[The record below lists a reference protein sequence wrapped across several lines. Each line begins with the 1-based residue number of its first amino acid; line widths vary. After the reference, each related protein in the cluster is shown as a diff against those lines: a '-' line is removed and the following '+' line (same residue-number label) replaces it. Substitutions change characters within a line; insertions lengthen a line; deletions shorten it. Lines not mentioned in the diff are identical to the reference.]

1 MILVLFTA
9 SYPYVTGAEQNFL
22 EVEIQHLAQSFE
34 RVILVPERRDGQR
47 SDILPQIEVDDS
59 YSDYLLSRTPISTLL
74 NGGFSDLVYKEI
86 ISRPSLLIKPAY
98 LERLLFF
105 ASQAER
111 TRKWVAAWIK
121 KQNINTNDCLFYTY
135 WFDQATMGIGLLKT
149 SFPDIKLVSRAHGY
163 DIYEE
168 RRTPPYWP
176 CREAALSSVD
186 FLFPDSDAGTDYLQG
201 KYPKFIS
208 RVETARLGILDS
220 GIITNSSLD
229 GIYRIVSCSRM
240 VPVKRLDLI
249 MQGIIAAAKRRPS
262 QKFEWCHFGTG
273 PLQADLEMKLKEL
286 PENVIVRFAG
296 YSTQSN
302 LFNYYRKNPVDVFM
316 NVSVSE
322 GTSVAIMEAVS
333 CGIPVIATGVGGNTE
348 IVSERN
354 GHILSANPTADEVAA
369 ALLQHWEAPGER
381 RVASRMIWQEQYNAG
396 KNFSIFTQHLFKIRA
411 RDYRD

>member
-22 EVEIQHLAQSFE
+22 EVEMQHLSKSFD
-34 RVILVPERRDGQR
+34 RVILVPEKRGGER
-47 SDILPQIEVDDS
+47 SDIPKRVEVEDG
-59 YSDYLLSRTPISTLL
+59 YADYMRSRTPMSTFF
-74 NGGFSDLVYKEI
+74 NGGLSALVYKEI
-86 ISRPSLLIKPAY
+86 VLRPFILFRPAY
-98 LERLLFF
+98 LERLLLF
-105 ASQAER
+105 ASQAEM
-111 TRKWVAAWIK
+111 TRKWVAAWIR

-135 WFDQATMGIGLLKT
+135 WFDQAAMGIGLLKR

-168 RRTPPYWP
+168 RRIPPYWP
-176 CREAALSSVD
+176 CRKAALSSVD
-186 FLFPDSDAGTDYLQG
+186 FLFPDSDAGTNYLKDKFPQ
-201 KYPKFIS
+201 FIS
-208 RVETARLGILDS
+208 RMETARLGILDS
-220 GIITNSSLD
+220 GIITNSSSD
-229 GIYRIVSCSRM
+229 GIYRIISCSRM

-273 PLQADLEMKLKEL
+273 PLQADLEMELKEL

-296 YSTQSN
+296 YSTQPN
-302 LFNYYRKNPVDVFM
+302 LFNYYRENPVDVFM

-369 ALLQHWEAPGER
+369 ALLQHWDAPGER